1 MLDTE
6 SFPARQAWRWD
17 IVLYA
22 FDDGKPEERDAVM
35 CRRAMLQERDIVV
48 HLKLSQYLKEK
59 LAACQAT
66 HGQAFDA
73 VFSQLPPNVAVQLR
87 GALGEDR

>member
-1 MLDTE
+1 MLAAGL
-6 SFPARQAWRWD
+6 FPARQAWKWD
-17 IVLYA
+17 IVRYA
-22 FDDGKPEERDAVM
+22 ITDGKPEERDAVM

-66 HGQAFDA
+66 HGQAFNA
-73 VFSQLPPNVAVQLR
+73 AFSQLPPNVAVQLR
-87 GALGEDR
+87 GALGEDQ